1 MKATSMAR
9 DTISGQMAENITAC
23 GRIILC
29 MAMVYING
37 MMEGCTKE
45 NIKTIRKMDTVSING
60 KMEGNMRA
68 SGRMESSM
76 EWEYI
81 IMRLEQQRKGNG
93 IMELELNGSK
103 IK

>member
-1 MKATSMAR
+1 
-9 DTISGQMAENITAC
+9 
-23 GRIILC
+23 
-29 MAMVYING
+29 
-37 MMEGCTKE
+37 
-45 NIKTIRKMDTVSING
+45 MDMVSING

-81 IMRLEQQRKGNG
+81 IMRLEQQRKENG